1 MVKILKRST
10 ENMPWSK
17 NYLINFFS
25 RRNLKPLVPLPA
37 KQKQKTKQKK
47 TKNKKQK
54 KLRTNL
60 DPRVCSPIMESGRGG
75 I

>member
-47 TKNKKQK
+47 KKNPKTKQNKNT
-54 KLRTNL
+54 KLPQTIQLKNEK
-60 DPRVCSPIMESGRGG
+60 IT
-75 I
+75 